1 MSAFAFVQWDYA
13 ERAERRY
20 RRIIWT
26 LVLVYLVV
34 GVLIPFIKLIGLE
47 KGGGDAGKTR
57 YAQLV
62 QARPAPVAQKEE
74 EPAPAPP
81 TPETQPPKPQKETK
95 PKPEVTQQQKTQ
107 QARQVAQH
115 SGLLALADQFADLRD
130 RNLTQL
136 DSSRPLRSSESAGGG
151 DTTSDATAA
160 FSSSAANG
168 SGGIT
173 TSTPGSGQRYPSGT
187 KLDSRRTTTVKSPV
201 GFGRDTSRPGQGGDK
216 LLSGRS
222 MDEIRLTFDRTK
234 SAFYAIFNRAS
245 RDNEVS
251 AGTIKVSIT
260 IAPDGSVL
268 DCKMVSSS
276 LGLAD
281 LENKVVQR
289 VKLMNFGAKDVP
301 TITVEYPIIYLP
313 Q

>member
-62 QARPAPVAQKEE
+62 HPPAPIAQKEE

-81 TPETQPPKPQKETK
+81 TPETQAPKPQKETK

-130 RNLTQL
+130 HNLTQL

-151 DTTSDATAA
+151 DTSNDATAA

-173 TSTPGSGQRYPSGT
+173 TNTPGSGQRYPNGT
-187 KLDSRRTTTVKSPV
+187 KLDARRTTTVKSPV
-201 GFGRDTSRPGQGGDK
+201 GFGRDTSRPGQDGDK
-216 LLSGRS
+216 LVSGRS

-234 SAFYAIFNRAS
+234 SAFYAIFNRAARENS
-245 RDNEVS
+245 VS